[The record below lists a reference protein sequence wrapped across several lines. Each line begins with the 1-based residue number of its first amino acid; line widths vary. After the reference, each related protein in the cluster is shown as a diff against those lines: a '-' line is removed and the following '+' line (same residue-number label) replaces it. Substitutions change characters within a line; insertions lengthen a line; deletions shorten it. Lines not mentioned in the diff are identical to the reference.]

1 MRNKLLFTTA
11 LAGIVL
17 IAADAFAERIEIS
30 QDENKNIASSAS
42 GFGSEE
48 LQGGVALNQGKLS
61 VGDNLVFDGNKG
73 IVGGV
78 VSTVNNTGEAIAE
91 TVIGNKVS
99 FNENTSAMQGG
110 AIHNQRAKT
119 TVGNNAKFLNN
130 TAVGYGGGAVYQDT
144 DSLESVLTIGDNAEF
159 SGNES
164 QSSHGGAVMN
174 FNAGDKAEIILGKN
188 AVFFENTAGKAGGA
202 IANWGGEMTV
212 GDNASFTDNSA
223 AANGGAVYNDD
234 YGKSATMVFNG
245 SSVFENNTAT
255 GEGGAIYNAG
265 SMTMGDVVFSGNKAG
280 GKLNDIHNTG
290 TMDFTGNVT
299 LDGGISGDGTVTF
312 AKDTVLTVKTDV
324 TAISN
329 NVVNKGAELSLVF
342 ENGYGG
348 GSYSLIT
355 EDGSLDK
362 EFNITD
368 NALYDIK
375 STANGTYEITKKD
388 TADSGNI
395 AGANNNQMRA
405 INAITSGASNS
416 ERFNA
421 VADHVSALL
430 QSADRAEV
438 QRGIDAVAALSPEAA
453 PMVLQS
459 QTQTAGRVFGAVA
472 SRLSGGS
479 LAVDGEGAE
488 GMSSGDSIFERVVM
502 WIQGLWSNADY
513 DGSSKS
519 NGYDADSAGVAL
531 GFEKHVNDQVK
542 LGVGYAY
549 TNTDIDGFMR
559 STDVDTH
566 TAILYGEYKPSNW
579 YVNAVASY
587 GWSDYSEDKN
597 VAGLGVSAD
606 YDVET
611 FGLQTMAGYEMSV
624 KGFNL
629 TPEAGLRYLHISQD
643 GYRDTAD
650 QRVSAND
657 SDILTG
663 VIGAKAGK
671 DFVLENETVLRPE
684 VRLAVT
690 YDMFR
695 DDGGS
700 AVRLANGSAYIV
712 DGEALDRLA
721 VEFGAGLTA
730 ELNDNVEMSLKY
742 EGQFRDDY
750 EDHTGLLN
758 IKYKF

>member
-11 LAGIVL
+11 LIGSAL
-17 IAADAFAERIEIS
+17 IAGDVFADPVIVSPGETET
-30 QDENKNIASSAS
+30 IASDISGETYSDANGGSVQNLYGTLIVEDGVKFTNNKGTLSGVMRVLSAVKTEIGNNVIFEGNES
-42 GFGSEE
+42 AE
-48 LQGGVALNQGKLS
+48 QGGALVNQLS
-61 VGDNLVFDGNKG
+61 Q
-73 IVGGV
+73 
-78 VSTVNNTGEAIAE
+78 
-91 TVIGNKVS
+91 TVIGDNVA
-99 FNENTSAMQGG
+99 FRNNTS
-110 AIHNQRAKT
+110 
-119 TVGNNAKFLNN
+119 GN
-130 TAVGYGGGAVYQDT
+130 YGGGAIYQDA
-144 DSLESVLTIGDNAEF
+144 DAGQLSSLTIGDNAVF
-159 SGNES
+159 SGNTS
-164 QSSHGGAVMN
+164 KNAHGGAVYN
-174 FNAGDKAEIILGKN
+174 YNAKAAAGAEIEFGN
-188 AVFFENTAGKAGGA
+188 GAQFASNTADRNGGA
-202 IANWGGEMTV
+202 IANWAGSIAL
-212 GDNASFTDNSA
+212 GDNAGFSSNSA
-223 AANGGAVYNDD
+223 SENGGAIYNSD
-234 YGKSATMVFNG
+234 YEGKSAAMAFNG

-265 SMTMGDVVFSGNKAG
+265 SMTMGEVVFSGNKAG

-324 TAISN
+324 TTISN
-329 NVVNKGAELSLVF
+329 DVVNEGAELSLVF

-388 TADSGNI
+388 TADIGNI
-395 AGANNNQMRA
+395 AGANPNQMRA
-405 INAITSGASNS
+405 IGAITSGSSNS

-459 QTQTAGRVFGAVA
+459 QTQTVGRVFGAVA

-479 LAVDGEGAE
+479 LAAGGEGVE

-502 WIQGLWSNADY
+502 WVQGLWSSADY

-519 NGYDADSAGVAL
+519 NGYDVDSAGVAL
-531 GFEKHVNDQVK
+531 GFEKHVNDKVK

-643 GYRDTAD
+643 GYHDTAD

-700 AVRLANGSAYIV
+700 SVRLANGSAYIV

-758 IKYKF
+758 VKYKF